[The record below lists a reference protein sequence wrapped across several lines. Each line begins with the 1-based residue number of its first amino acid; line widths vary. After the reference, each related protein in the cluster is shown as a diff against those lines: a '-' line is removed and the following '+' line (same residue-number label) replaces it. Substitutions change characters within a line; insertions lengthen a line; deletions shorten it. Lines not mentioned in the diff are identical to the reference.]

1 MKIHTYIG
9 AILVVMILTHSTVK
23 SFDLPGEASITDE
36 LGIRPLIILFDPNNE
51 DGYKRGK
58 ETGAMRTTLRT
69 SLGSYYIP
77 IITSRWL
84 LDFAMEDSETKKK
97 LQYWD
102 IYLANNPA
110 AQSMVV
116 FIPKKGILD
125 PTEEAGTKVPLIPYA
140 EKLNTYSVSETKALS
155 DGELLLGIK
164 INKLQKVDLSSI
176 SADNETP
183 SDDLKKFLQDI
194 LITHADTKKLSAN
207 SDNDFLNL
215 WDILL
220 FGHGL
225 AGKTIAGMTTASFT
239 SVLDFLNF
247 GIHTRSLF
255 YISCYSGGT
264 NLEKAYRYTTHM
276 DEKEHKNF
284 NFMIIVLNAFE
295 TVTFTGL
302 PSKGMIDYFQMLNA
316 YITNQNPP
324 SLLQVV
330 KNISGDESVKSSF
343 SKEKKELQLP
353 VVRFP
358 HTQWFNIVEASK
370 IPIIKSDIRK
380 LRITDDLIQQ
390 VMNNSDEKKIVIPQG
405 VYSIE
410 FESRYI
416 PIPIVFKSRKDSP
429 FVSTE
434 KGKDYFIEEIDAREC
449 ELIGGGRSIFTV
461 MQNFGPFYIKK
472 LITKGDPNPDIQ
484 SSEIT
489 ANTFDNVRIGE
500 SRVDVDF
507 KGNHF
512 EYANKRW
519 GSATAN
525 RFYLPEKIEAIRNA
539 SALPESM
546 KSGQEALQGTKMIRI
561 TNSSIQRIING
572 GKDKINIP
580 ADVKL
585 IVVEA
590 RYVPIPVVI
599 SGNEMPLIVPLES
612 NKNYFF
618 AEIDASQCVFS
629 EKGKGLLDMFDALN
643 EKMPNAGSFF
653 IQKLIISAGS
663 DRSITTYVQAKW
675 LPIPI
680 LNEVTIDPSGALSY
694 ITEKGV
700 CAMGIAS
707 RHLTRNFDSD
717 ARTTARATYL
727 DEIEKIRKESKL
739 PESMK
744 SENPKP
750 VIAIGSAQE
759 SGKRKITGSANE

>member
-58 ETGAMRTTLRT
+58 ETGALRTTLRT

-97 LQYWD
+97 LQRWD
-102 IYLANNPA
+102 IYLANNTT

-116 FIPKKGILD
+116 FIPKRGILD
-125 PTEEAGTKVPLIPYA
+125 PTEEAGTKIPLIPYA
-140 EKLNTYSVSETKALS
+140 DKLNTYSVSETKALS

-176 SADNETP
+176 PADNETP

-215 WDILL
+215 WDILF

-264 NLEKAYRYTTHM
+264 NLEEAYRYTTHIG
-276 DEKEHKNF
+276 EKEHKNF

-295 TVTFTGL
+295 TETATGARN
-302 PSKGMIDYFQMLNA
+302 SSQGIIDYFQMLNA
-316 YITNQNPP
+316 YITGPKPP
-324 SLLQVV
+324 SLLRVV
-330 KNISGDESVKSSF
+330 EYISGDESVKSSF

-370 IPIIKSDIRK
+370 LPASIKSKTPIIESD
-380 LRITDDLIQQ
+380 
-390 VMNNSDEKKIVIPQG
+390 
-405 VYSIE
+405 
-410 FESRYI
+410 
-416 PIPIVFKSRKDSP
+416 
-429 FVSTE
+429 
-434 KGKDYFIEEIDAREC
+434 
-449 ELIGGGRSIFTV
+449 
-461 MQNFGPFYIKK
+461 
-472 LITKGDPNPDIQ
+472 
-484 SSEIT
+484 
-489 ANTFDNVRIGE
+489 
-500 SRVDVDF
+500 
-507 KGNHF
+507 
-512 EYANKRW
+512 
-519 GSATAN
+519 
-525 RFYLPEKIEAIRNA
+525 
-539 SALPESM
+539 LPESM
-546 KSGQEALQGTKMIRI
+546 KSGQEALQGKKMIRI
-561 TNSSIQRIING
+561 TNSSIQRIINR
-572 GKDKINIP
+572 GKDKKINIP
-580 ADVKL
+580 EEVKL

-618 AEIDASQCVFS
+618 AEIDASQCVLS

-680 LNEVTIDPSGALSY
+680 LNDVTIDPNWALSY
-694 ITEKGV
+694 ITDECVGS
-700 CAMGIAS
+700 MIIAL

-750 VIAIGSAQE
+750 VIEIGLAQE
-759 SGKRKITGSANE
+759 SGKRKITGSVNE

>member
-1 MKIHTYIG
+1 MKIHTFIG

-140 EKLNTYSVSETKALS
+140 EKLNAYSVSETKALS

-176 SADNETP
+176 PADNETP

-225 AGKTIAGMTTASFT
+225 AGKTVAGMTTASFT

-302 PSKGMIDYFQMLNA
+302 SSQGMIDYFQMLNA

-370 IPIIKSDIRK
+370 LPASIKSKTPIIESD
-380 LRITDDLIQQ
+380 
-390 VMNNSDEKKIVIPQG
+390 
-405 VYSIE
+405 
-410 FESRYI
+410 
-416 PIPIVFKSRKDSP
+416 
-429 FVSTE
+429 
-434 KGKDYFIEEIDAREC
+434 
-449 ELIGGGRSIFTV
+449 
-461 MQNFGPFYIKK
+461 
-472 LITKGDPNPDIQ
+472 
-484 SSEIT
+484 
-489 ANTFDNVRIGE
+489 
-500 SRVDVDF
+500 
-507 KGNHF
+507 
-512 EYANKRW
+512 
-519 GSATAN
+519 
-525 RFYLPEKIEAIRNA
+525 
-539 SALPESM
+539 LPESM
-546 KSGQEALQGTKMIRI
+546 KSGQEALQGKKMIRI

-700 CAMGIAS
+700 GAMGIA
-707 RHLTRNFDSD
+707 
-717 ARTTARATYL
+717 
-727 DEIEKIRKESKL
+727 
-739 PESMK
+739 
-744 SENPKP
+744 
-750 VIAIGSAQE
+750 
-759 SGKRKITGSANE
+759 